1 MQTGRSLIACAVVA
15 GMAIAATS
23 AEAQLIRRNFI
34 LDGTQEVPPNAS
46 TATGTARLV
55 VDVSTGLYELDLF
68 VTGITLADLR
78 AAGPNGTPLHFH
90 NAPVGVNGGIVV
102 DAGFHAGG
110 FVAEPGG
117 IRATV
122 HHQMFGGMQGGLNGP
137 PVATNIANLLAGA
150 LYLNVHTNAFPG
162 GEIRGQAVPA
172 PSAAALLAIGGLVAA
187 RRRRR

>member
-1 MQTGRSLIACAVVA
+1 MQTGRSLIACAVAVGLA
-15 GMAIAATS
+15 LAATS
-23 AEAQLIRRNFI
+23 TNAQMIVRNFP
-34 LDGTQEVPPNAS
+34 LSGAQEVPPNAS
-46 TATGTARLV
+46 TATGFARLT
-55 VDVSTGLYELDLF
+55 VDVATGLYELDLF
-68 VTGITLADLR
+68 VTGIALADLR
-78 AAGPNGTPLHFH
+78 GAGPNASPLHFH

-122 HHQMFGGMQGGLNGP
+122 HHQLFGGMQGGLNGP

-172 PSAAALLAIGGLVAA
+172 PSAAVLLAIGGVVAA